1 MVNRLFQMSPKDW
14 SSPGQTFESGKNS
27 ARLTDRKP
35 CLRMVNT
42 IQTRRRFGSSM
53 RMEQDMSKTGL
64 GTERD
69 PVNRYQPGFDDDD
82 ERSRGVVGLGEV
94 LRALRKR
101 TGTILAIGLV
111 TCLAAV
117 AFVLLATPRFA
128 SEAQL
133 LLENRDTV
141 FTRTLADRETSGGP
155 IDEQAVRSQI
165 QLVTSREV
173 ARKAIRRLDLVGNA
187 EFDPL
192 VGPMDPITR
201 VRTMLGLASGSF
213 DGREEDRI
221 FESYYRALTVF
232 AVPRS
237 RVIAIEFRSAD
248 PDLSARAANTIAEIY
263 LEQLEEAQGELARA
277 ASSWLGANIE
287 ELRERVADAEAA
299 VEQFRTSSRLFLSGN
314 SSNVSSQQ
322 LSDLNTRLA
331 EARSTMADSEARA
344 RLLSDMIAEGR
355 AFEIP
360 DVANND
366 LIGRLIEQRIA
377 LRSQMALE
385 MRTLLPS
392 HPRILELRAQLA
404 DLDEQITAS
413 AERTVRILENDARI
427 AASRVESL
435 EAALDAQMSV
445 VAQANESEVQ
455 LRALER
461 EARAER
467 EQLENYLTRYREA
480 IARGSEN
487 ASLPDARIVS
497 RAVVPNNPVFPRKV
511 PTVLLATFGGFF
523 LAIGGVVVAEL
534 AFGGGQAGSGSAA
547 PLSAAR
553 RRREIEPQEAD
564 AAPAWAHE
572 QRNGSQVTA
581 TFTQDGWRGQ
591 VEAPAAMA
599 SYASAAHQAETPIKA
614 TVPETL
620 PVDET
625 TQVPLREE
633 ASRSEEPGLSG
644 PLADRVRRLGEGL
657 RGTLTGPDDEAVA
670 TADIAAFTA
679 DADADSS
686 RQAEEDRNE
695 PVLDEKRPSKESA
708 GVQVAEVE
716 PTQTKPRPPVDRR
729 SSDTLTHEEEVVATP
744 APPLT
749 HKPRIRAR
757 AATRARQAQQATPV
771 ATEATAPASTV
782 PPDPLPEVS
791 LDAGYRFEAL
801 LTRLRENRQGEKG
814 LRVLVSGLGD
824 KAKLHAFTDSLA
836 TAIRNGERSVVIA
849 MQPNGKR
856 SAFPGMT
863 DLIAEKASFFDVIQR
878 DPEAAFHRVG
888 FGKGDEEVIIE
899 DPEALEITLTA
910 FQHSYD
916 WVFLLLADP
925 HAERL
930 LDCVAASTDS
940 VVLASDRAHDDPAL
954 VALYDR
960 AREAGGATVLVAS
973 VGAIAN
979 VVAA

>member
-1 MVNRLFQMSPKDW
+1 
-14 SSPGQTFESGKNS
+14 
-27 ARLTDRKP
+27 
-35 CLRMVNT
+35 
-42 IQTRRRFGSSM
+42 
-53 RMEQDMSKTGL
+53 MSKTGL

-128 SEAQL
+128 SETQL

-511 PTVLLATFGGFF
+511 PTVLLATFGGLF

-534 AFGGGQAGSGSAA
+534 AFGGGQAGAGSATSS
-547 PLSAAR
+547 SAAR
-553 RRREIEPQEAD
+553 RRRESEPEREAEG
-564 AAPAWAHE
+564 APAWSYAP
-572 QRNGSQVTA
+572 RAGSHVAA
-581 TFTQDGWRGQ
+581 TLTHDTWRGQ
-591 VEAPAAMA
+591 VEAPPAMA
-599 SYASAAHQAETPIKA
+599 DQATALHHADIPVDPEI
-614 TVPETL
+614 PETL
-620 PVDET
+620 PVDEA
-625 TQVPLREE
+625 TQVPLKEQ

-657 RGTLTGPDDEAVA
+657 RGTLTARDDETTETAQGAASTGDVA
-670 TADIAAFTA
+670 
-679 DADADSS
+679 SPPE
-686 RQAEEDRNE
+686 AEELRAE
-695 PVLDEKRPSKESA
+695 PAFVAERPVKESA
-708 GVQVAEVE
+708 GNQVSQTEPMQSKPAAPDDGGSSDIVARDAEVL
-716 PTQTKPRPPVDRR
+716 
-729 SSDTLTHEEEVVATP
+729 SAP

-757 AATRARQAQQATPV
+757 AATRARNAQEAAPV
-771 ATEATAPASTV
+771 AVEASAPASAV
-782 PPDPLPEVS
+782 PSAAVPEAPS
-791 LDAGYRFEAL
+791 GAGYRFEAL
-801 LTRLRENRQGEKG
+801 LTRLRENREGEKG
-814 LRVLVSGLGD
+814 IRVLVSGLGD
-824 KAKLHAFTDSLA
+824 QAKLHEFVDSLA
-836 TAIRNGERSVVIA
+836 TAIGNGERSVVIA

-856 SAFPGMT
+856 GAFPGMT

-878 DPEAAFHRVG
+878 DPEAAFHRVD
-888 FGKGDEEVIIE
+888 FGKGDEEVILE
-899 DPEALEITLTA
+899 DAGSLEITLTA

-916 WVFLLLADP
+916 WVFLLMTDP

-930 LDCVAASTDS
+930 LTCVAAMTDS
-940 VVLASDRAHDDPAL
+940 VVLASDRANDDPAL
-954 VALYDR
+954 VALYERVR
-960 AREAGGATVLVAS
+960 AAGPEAVLVAS
-973 VGAIAN
+973 VGAMSN

>member
-1 MVNRLFQMSPKDW
+1 MSSKDTA
-14 SSPGQTFESGKNS
+14 SPVQTFETGKNS

-42 IQTRRRFGSSM
+42 IQTCRRFGTSM
-53 RMEQDMSKTGL
+53 RMERDMSKTGL
-64 GTERD
+64 ERE
-69 PVNRYQPGFDDDD
+69 PVGRYQPGFDSD

-94 LRALRKR
+94 LLALRKR
-101 TGTILAIGLV
+101 TGMILAISLV

-133 LLENRDTV
+133 LLENRDTA
-141 FTRTLADRETSGGP
+141 FTRTLVDRDTSGGP

-173 ARKAIRRLDLVGNA
+173 ARQAIRQLDLVGNA

-221 FESYYRALTVF
+221 FENYYRALTVY

-237 RVIAIEFRSAD
+237 RVIAVEFRSAD
-248 PDLSARAANTIAEIY
+248 PELSARAANTIAEVY

-277 ASSWLGANIE
+277 ASSWLGANIGD
-287 ELRERVADAEAA
+287 LRERVAEAEAA
-299 VEQFRTSSRLFLSGN
+299 VERFRASSRLFLSGG

-322 LSDLNTRLA
+322 LSDLNARLA

-344 RLLSDMIAEGR
+344 RLISDMIAEGR

-497 RAVVPNNPVFPRKV
+497 RAVVSNNPVFPRKV

-523 LAIGGVVVAEL
+523 LAVGGVVVAEL
-534 AFGGGQAGSGSAA
+534 AFGGGQPARGGAAASSGA
-547 PLSAAR
+547 
-553 RRREIEPQEAD
+553 RRREIEPGEQVD
-564 AAPAWAHE
+564 DAPAWA
-572 QRNGSQVTA
+572 SQPMAGPYVAA
-581 TFTQDGWRGQ
+581 TLSQDAWRGEVQ
-591 VEAPAAMA
+591 APAAEKYRA
-599 SYASAAHQAETPIKA
+599 NGITDAGFPEHTA
-614 TVPETL
+614 VPEML
-620 PVDET
+620 PVDEA
-625 TQVPLREE
+625 TQVPLQQ
-633 ASRSEEPGLSG
+633 AAQHHAAPHADEPGLSG

-657 RGTLTGPDDEAVA
+657 RGTLTGRDEASA
-670 TADIAAFTA
+670 PAAKVDEGRVEQT
-679 DADADSS
+679 SIEES
-686 RQAEEDRNE
+686 LSEEDLITNDANKPVPETE
-695 PVLDEKRPSKESA
+695 PMQAQSNA
-708 GVQVAEVE
+708 GVDTA
-716 PTQTKPRPPVDRR
+716 
-729 SSDTLTHEEEVVATP
+729 SSDTLASEADSSKEPEAVTVPT
-744 APPLT
+744 PPLT

-757 AATRARQAQQATPV
+757 AATRARQAKQAEPV
-771 ATEATAPASTV
+771 KDEAPA
-782 PPDPLPEVS
+782 PPAPKVSPES
-791 LDAGYRFEAL
+791 SSEGGYRFEAL
-801 LTRLRENRQGEKG
+801 LARLRENREGEKG

-824 KAKLHAFTDSLA
+824 AAKLREFADSLA
-836 TAIRNGERSVVIA
+836 TAIGNGERSIVIA

-856 SAFPGMT
+856 GAFPGIT

-888 FGKGDEEVIIE
+888 FGKGDEEVILE
-899 DPEALEITLTA
+899 DPDALEITLTA

-916 WVFLLLADP
+916 WVFLLMSDP

-930 LDCVAASTDS
+930 LGCVAAATDS
-940 VVLASDRAHDDPAL
+940 VVLAADRAHDDPAL
-954 VALYDR
+954 VSLYER
-960 AREAGGATVLVAS
+960 AREAGTRTVLIAS
-973 VGAIAN
+973 VGAISN
-979 VVAA
+979 VAAA